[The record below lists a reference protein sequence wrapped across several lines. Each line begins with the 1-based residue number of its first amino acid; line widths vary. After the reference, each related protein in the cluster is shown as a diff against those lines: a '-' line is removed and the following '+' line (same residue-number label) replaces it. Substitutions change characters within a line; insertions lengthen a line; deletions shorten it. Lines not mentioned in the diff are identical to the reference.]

1 MAKETLNIGTVANDN
16 TGDTLR
22 NAASKINGNF
32 DQLFSTV
39 SVQTVTGDTL
49 ATNEDGVF
57 ICDAT
62 LGSII
67 ITLPTAVDN
76 SGKNFF
82 VKQIS
87 ANNAVTI
94 KGSATETIDGNNE
107 KVIAG
112 FFGNLNAY
120 VSVISNGVQ
129 WYVTGVG
136 Q

>member
-22 NAASKINGNF
+22 AAAFKINGNF

-62 LGSII
+62 LGNII

-76 SGKNFF
+76 SGKTYI

-87 ANNAVTI
+87 ANNVVKI
-94 KGSATETIDGNNE
+94 KGNATEMIDSHNE
-107 KVIAG
+107 KVVAG

-120 VSVISNGVQ
+120 VSIISNGVQ
-129 WYVTGVG
+129 WYVTGTG